1 MVFSTPLW
9 YYATTLLRRFG
20 ENWEYMATKRRNLF
34 LYLTLACFFGL
45 IAIFIV
51 DGYMGIYDTI
61 YITAGEREQKVE
73 PDFWL
78 RQDRIWSAG
87 VNWGEKVFFRY
98 EVDNRQFSS
107 YTADIEVSVWH
118 SQEKVRDLLSQ
129 PISIGAFDKEQLE
142 WEIDTAE
149 LLPSDVPPEQS
160 YEFTVIIKR
169 GQVERNIIVYINYPA
184 YPSKVVPVPPR

>member
-1 MVFSTPLW
+1 MST
-9 YYATTLLRRFG
+9 RRKIL
-20 ENWEYMATKRRNLF
+20 Y

-51 DGYMGIYDTI
+51 DGYLGIYDTI
-61 YITAGEREQKVE
+61 YVTAGEQKEEIE

-78 RQDRIWSAG
+78 QQEQFGGRG
-87 VNWGEKVFFRY
+87 VSINRDERVSFTY

-118 SQEKVRDLLSQ
+118 SQEKVYDLVSQ
-129 PISIGAFDKEQLE
+129 PIQIGAFEKEQLE
-142 WEIDTAE
+142 WILDTAE
-149 LLPSDVPPEQS
+149 FLPSDIPPEQS

-169 GQVERNIIVYINYPA
+169 GQVERNIIVYINPSA
-184 YPSKVVPVPPR
+184 YSSGAKVVPAPPR

>member
-1 MVFSTPLW
+1 M
-9 YYATTLLRRFG
+9 
-20 ENWEYMATKRRNLF
+20 RRNLF

-61 YITAGEREQKVE
+61 YIIAGEREEKVE

-78 RQDRIWSAG
+78 PQSLIKSVGVKNAYYVSA
-87 VNWGEKVFFRY
+87 NWEEKIFFRY

-107 YTADIEVSVWH
+107 YTADIEVAVWH
-118 SQEKVRDLLSQ
+118 SQEKVYDLVSQ
-129 PISIGAFDKEQLE
+129 QMQIGAFDKEQLE
-142 WEIDTAE
+142 WVVDTAE
-149 LLPSDVPPEQS
+149 FLPSDVPPEQS

-169 GQVERNIIVYINYPA
+169 GQVERNIIVYINQRT
-184 YPSKVVPVPPR
+184 YPSEAKVVPAPLR